1 MEGGVQILQ
10 KELFSPRVGV
20 KRQIHNGQLIALQK
34 TPDGHAVGRLRQSE
48 MPPRAGRT
56 AEQDDVP
63 GRGGLRS
70 QHERPTHRP
79 HDAVYEGVLPQHCLF
94 HLSGQPFE
102 AAQMLLFDFGGAQ
115 LGVLF
120 FQHFVQLFLLLQQGC
135 VHIGQTG
142 LFRRRFL
149 RIKAQFSSRAEHS
162 VHQVLPIVGVCHL
175 PASVLRFFPV

>member
-1 MEGGVQILQ
+1 
-10 KELFSPRVGV
+10 
-20 KRQIHNGQLIALQK
+20 
-34 TPDGHAVGRLRQSE
+34 
-48 MPPRAGRT
+48 
-56 AEQDDVP
+56 
-63 GRGGLRS
+63 
-70 QHERPTHRP
+70 
-79 HDAVYEGVLPQHCLF
+79 
-94 HLSGQPFE
+94 
-102 AAQMLLFDFGGAQ
+102 MLLFDFGGAFGQQAVGLHILKHLPALGQRLLCGVSAQ

>member
-34 TPDGHAVGRLRQSE
+34 TPDGHAAGRLRQSE

-63 GRGGLRS
+63 GRGGLRP
-70 QHERPTHRP
+70 QHERPAHRP

-102 AAQMLLFDFGGAQ
+102 AAQMLLFDFGGSFGQQAVGLHILKHLPALGQRLLCGVSAQ

-120 FQHFVQLFLLLQQGC
+120 FQHFVQLFLLLEQGC

-149 RIKAQFSSRAEHS
+149 RIKA
-162 VHQVLPIVGVCHL
+162 
-175 PASVLRFFPV
+175 